1 MCLPHPFRW
10 EPNVLDP
17 LGLSSKMEVRYADL
31 GDLGVLGE
39 NYRARIEINVDE
51 SLIHKNLRVQ

>member
-1 MCLPHPFRW
+1 MAYSV
-10 EPNVLDP
+10 VLDP
-17 LGLSSKMEVRYADL
+17 LGLSSKMEVGYADL